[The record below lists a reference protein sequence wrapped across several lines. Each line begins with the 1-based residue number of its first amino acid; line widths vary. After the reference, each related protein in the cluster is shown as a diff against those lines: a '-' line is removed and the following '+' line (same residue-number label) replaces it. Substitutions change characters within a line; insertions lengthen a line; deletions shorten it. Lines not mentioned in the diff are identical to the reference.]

1 VIRRLAPSVLNADL
15 AQLADQVRLVE
26 EAADWIHLDL
36 MDGHF
41 VPNLTFGPPL
51 IASLRPHTGHYLD
64 CHLMVADPEALLPA
78 LAEAG
83 ADGVSMHVEALDDP
97 ARAVRAAAE
106 LGLDAGLALKP
117 GTPLDR
123 VLPYLDSLDLVL
135 PMTVEPGFG
144 GQAFDDRVL
153 PKIAAAHRAIAEGG
167 RPVALQVDGG
177 VNADT
182 LPRCL
187 EAGADVF
194 VVGTGIFHADDPA
207 AAAKAFRALMERE
220 QGSGGLKERSA
231 GGVRGTPPGFPG
243 GSSAWGA
250 APTENEGGA

>member
-26 EAADWIHLDL
+26 DAADWIHLDV

-41 VPNLTFGPPL
+41 VPNLTFGPPVV
-51 IASLRPHTGHYLD
+51 AALRPHTERYLD

-83 ADGVSMHVEALDDP
+83 ANGVSMHVEALADP
-97 ARAVRAAAE
+97 DQALAAAAG

-117 GTPLDR
+117 GTPLDT
-123 VLPYLDSLDLVL
+123 VLPHLDDLDLIL

-153 PKIAAAHRAIAEGG
+153 PKIAAAARAIAASG
-167 RPVALQVDGG
+167 RTIALQVDGG
-177 VNADT
+177 VNAGT
-182 LPRCL
+182 LPRCR
-187 EAGADVF
+187 EAGADTF
-194 VVGTGIFHADDPA
+194 VVGTAIFGADDPA
-207 AAAKAFRALMERE
+207 AAAKAFRALID
-220 QGSGGLKERSA
+220 GGEP
-231 GGVRGTPPGFPG
+231 GRG
-243 GSSAWGA
+243 
-250 APTENEGGA
+250 

>member
-41 VPNLTFGPPL
+41 VPNLSFGPPVV
-51 IASLRPHTGHYLD
+51 AALRPYTDRWFD
-64 CHLMVADPEALLPA
+64 CHLMVANPEALLPA

-83 ADGVSMHVEALDDP
+83 AGGVTMHVEALDDP
-97 ARAVRAAAE
+97 EHAVRAAAD
-106 LGLDAGLALKP
+106 LGMAPGLALRP
-117 GTPLDR
+117 GTPLEA
-123 VLPYLDSLDLVL
+123 VLPHLDAVDLVL

-144 GQAFDDRVL
+144 GQAFEASVL
-153 PKIAAAHRAIAEGG
+153 PKIAGARDAIARAG

-177 VNADT
+177 VNAAT

-187 EAGADVF
+187 DAGADVF
-194 VVGTGIFHADDPA
+194 VVGTAIFGADDPT
-207 AAAKAFRALMERE
+207 AAAKAFRALLDRE
-220 QGSGGLKERSA
+220 DR
-231 GGVRGTPPGFPG
+231 
-243 GSSAWGA
+243 
-250 APTENEGGA
+250 

>member
-26 EAADWIHLDL
+26 DAADWIHLDV

-41 VPNLTFGPPL
+41 VPNLTFGPPVV
-51 IASLRPHTGHYLD
+51 AALRPHTERYLD

-83 ADGVSMHVEALDDP
+83 ANGVSMHVEALADP
-97 ARAVRAAAE
+97 ERALAAAAG

-117 GTPLDR
+117 GTPLDT
-123 VLPYLDSLDLVL
+123 VLPHLDDLDLIL

-153 PKIAAAHRAIAEGG
+153 PKIAAAARAIVASG
-167 RPVALQVDGG
+167 RTIALQVDGG
-177 VNADT
+177 VNAGT
-182 LPRCL
+182 LPRCR
-187 EAGADVF
+187 EAGADTF
-194 VVGTGIFHADDPA
+194 VVGTAIFGADDPA
-207 AAAKAFRALMERE
+207 AAAKAFRALVD
-220 QGSGGLKERSA
+220 GGEP
-231 GGVRGTPPGFPG
+231 GRG
-243 GSSAWGA
+243 
-250 APTENEGGA
+250 

>member
-26 EAADWIHLDL
+26 QAADWIHLDL
-36 MDGHF
+36 MDGQF

-51 IASLRPHTGHYLD
+51 VASLRAHTGHYLD

-83 ADGVSMHVEALDDP
+83 ANGVTMHVEALDDP
-97 ARAVRAAAE
+97 ARAVRAAAGH
-106 LGLDAGLALKP
+106 GLDVGLALKP
-117 GTPLDR
+117 GTPLEQ
-123 VLPYLDSLDLVL
+123 VLPHLDTLDLVL
-135 PMTVEPGFG
+135 PMTVDPGFG

-153 PKIAAAHRAIAEGG
+153 PKIAAAHRAIAEAG

-207 AAAKAFRALMERE
+207 GAAKAFRALME
-220 QGSGGLKERSA
+220 Q
-231 GGVRGTPPGFPG
+231 
-243 GSSAWGA
+243 
-250 APTENEGGA
+250 GGA

>member
-36 MDGHF
+36 MDGQF

-51 IASLRPHTGHYLD
+51 VASLRPHTGHYLD
-64 CHLMVADPEALLPA
+64 CHLMVADAEALLPA

-83 ADGVSMHVEALDDP
+83 ANGVTMHVEALDDP
-97 ARAVRAAAE
+97 ARAVRAAAD
-106 LGLDAGLALKP
+106 LGLDVGLALKP
-117 GTPLDR
+117 GTPLEQ
-123 VLPYLDSLDLVL
+123 VLPHLDTLDLVL

-153 PKIAAAHRAIAEGG
+153 PKIAAAHRAIASGG

-207 AAAKAFRALMERE
+207 AAAKAFRALMEPE
-220 QGSGGLKERSA
+220 QGS
-231 GGVRGTPPGFPG
+231 
-243 GSSAWGA
+243 
-250 APTENEGGA
+250 EGGA

>member
-1 VIRRLAPSVLNADL
+1 VTQRLAPSVLNADL

-41 VPNLTFGPPL
+41 VPNLTFGPPVV
-51 IASLRPHTGHYLD
+51 AALRPYTDHYLD
-64 CHLMVADPEALLPA
+64 CHLMVTDPEALLPA

-83 ADGVSMHVEALDDP
+83 AGGVTMHVEALDDP
-97 ARAVRAAAE
+97 VRALRAAAG
-106 LGLDAGLALKP
+106 LGMAPGLALRP
-117 GTPLDR
+117 GTPLQA
-123 VLPYLDSLDLVL
+123 VLPHLDAVDLVL

-144 GQAFDDRVL
+144 GQAFDDGVL
-153 PKIAAAHRAIAEGG
+153 PKIAAARDAIRRAG

-177 VNADT
+177 VNAAT

-194 VVGTGIFHADDPA
+194 VVGTAIFGADDPG
-207 AAAKAFRALMERE
+207 AAAKAFRELID
-220 QGSGGLKERSA
+220 G
-231 GGVRGTPPGFPG
+231 
-243 GSSAWGA
+243 GA
-250 APTENEGGA
+250 A